1 VRGELSR
8 SIRAHILGREDEWT
22 LEEIMD
28 AMPGVARDAVTS
40 VINTLVVK
48 HKVTRV
54 GSCKSRAGGFAAVYE
69 NISDGE
75 SAPQAKDEPWVWEN
89 LMGGKRYE
97 DIKLKR
103 RT

>member
-1 VRGELSR
+1 
-8 SIRAHILGREDEWT
+8 
-22 LEEIMD
+22 
-28 AMPGVARDAVTS
+28 
-40 VINTLVVK
+40 VK
-48 HKVTRV
+48 HKVARV